1 MRIGH
6 YSSRVMKAVAR
17 AAVDV
22 QGRQLQYA
30 EIEEYGG
37 RRRLLR
43 LGSCDFDFNVVD
55 ELVGSPDSDKLLSVR
70 GALRDVFAG
79 SVASEL
85 RFVLRPPVV
94 RTFFSAVP
102 SDLPRSSL
110 QVRARQEAALLYG
123 TGPDLMVDLNLTAEA
138 YDESHFEERWLGV
151 SVTLEDVRKKLGRL
165 AGALP
170 GSSFQVCSSRVAAGK
185 AVQRFQ
191 QVREEEE
198 DGIVMAVGCFE
209 GHYELAFAKDRQWL
223 FSHGVLGMTEADAA
237 FFAANILRRFGYDPV
252 SVGRVLVYG
261 ESNRKDLPTF
271 ELAFGV
277 TPSAFDP
284 LMLVNIDPATLDE
297 DYNGGAFLPCVGA
310 AV

>member
-1 MRIGH
+1 
-6 YSSRVMKAVAR
+6 MKAVAR

-43 LGSCDFDFNVVD
+43 LGSCDFDFDVVD
-55 ELVGSPDSDKLLSVR
+55 ELLRTPDSDKLLSVR

-85 RFVLRPPVV
+85 RFVLRPPAV

-123 TGPDLMVDLNLTAEA
+123 AGPDLAVDLNLTGDA
-138 YDESHFEERWLGV
+138 YDDGHFEEQWLGV

-191 QVREEEE
+191 QVRDEEG
-198 DGIVMAVGCFE
+198 DGIVMAVGCYD
-209 GHYELAFAKDRQWL
+209 GHYELAFARDRQWL

-237 FFAANILRRFGYDPV
+237 FFAANILRRFGYEPV
-252 SVGRVLVYG
+252 SVGRILVYG
-261 ESNRKDLPTF
+261 ETSRADLPTF
-271 ELAFGV
+271 ARAFGV
-277 TPSAFDP
+277 QPTAFDP
-284 LMLVNIDPATLDE
+284 LMLVNIDPTTLDE
-297 DYNGGAFLPCVGA
+297 GYDGGAFLPCVGA